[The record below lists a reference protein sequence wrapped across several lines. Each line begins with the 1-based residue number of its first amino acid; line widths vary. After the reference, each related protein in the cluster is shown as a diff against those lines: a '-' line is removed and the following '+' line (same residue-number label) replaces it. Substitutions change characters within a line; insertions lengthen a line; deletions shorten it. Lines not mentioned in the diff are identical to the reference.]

1 LLTFDLFDMFKSL
14 IWKEWRE
21 NRLVFIG
28 ALIAILG
35 TTLYFDLAY
44 VGTAQDRDILG
55 ILQGFFMFVLLPTFA
70 AGIASN
76 LFAQEIDNKT
86 LDFLQTLP
94 ISRHRIWWLKIGIGI
109 ILTAIVFL
117 ISFILFFIF
126 FPPEDKRTF
135 YFIMGL
141 TPLAFSISLLSSICI
156 GKSGT
161 SMFTSVALSILGFIL
176 IASINRDNYSHQL
189 FSIGILP
196 FCETEIT
203 KFISL
208 TYLLLLYD

>member
-176 IASINRDNYSHQL
+176 IASINRDKHPQEFIVSVWTFFIIIAISCFLLAYYL
-189 FSIGILP
+189 FV
-196 FCETEIT
+196 
-203 KFISL
+203 KRK
-208 TYLLLLYD
+208 